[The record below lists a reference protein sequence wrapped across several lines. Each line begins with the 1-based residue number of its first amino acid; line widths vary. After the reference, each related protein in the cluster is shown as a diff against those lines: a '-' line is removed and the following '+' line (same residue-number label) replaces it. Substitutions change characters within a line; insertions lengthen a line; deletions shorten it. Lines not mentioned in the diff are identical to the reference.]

1 MAFVQYYLFHFQ
13 IFYSDYDMLS
23 LLVDI
28 KLVPSKSE
36 ARRMVE
42 QNGIKFNGFKMN
54 DTKHILSDSD
64 FVNNELVIQKGKK
77 QFIKIVK

>member
-1 MAFVQYYLFHFQ
+1 
-13 IFYSDYDMLS
+13 
-23 LLVDI
+23 
-28 KLVPSKSE
+28 
-36 ARRMVE
+36 
-42 QNGIKFNGFKMN
+42 MN